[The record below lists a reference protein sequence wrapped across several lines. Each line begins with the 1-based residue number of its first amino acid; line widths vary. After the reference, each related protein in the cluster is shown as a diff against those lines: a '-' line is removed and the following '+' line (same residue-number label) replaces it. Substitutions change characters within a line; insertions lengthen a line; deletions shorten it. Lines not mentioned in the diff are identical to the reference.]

1 MAILRPGRGT
11 KEPNMKKSFLLIAR
25 QKRYL
30 FISQTYKIMR
40 QAEDDY
46 KLLSFTVRKFLQWID
61 RFYYN
66 YYLVGMWGV

>member
-1 MAILRPGRGT
+1 MAILRPGRGSE
-11 KEPNMKKSFLLIAR
+11 EPNMKKSFLLIAR
-25 QKRYL
+25 QKCYL